1 MCVMQVAAA
10 IPWGLPAPAPPPPPP
25 AFLLQGLIILLV
37 LTEEVARDS
46 KD

>member
-10 IPWGLPAPAPPPPPP
+10 IPWGLTATATTPPPP

>member
-10 IPWGLPAPAPPPPPP
+10 IPWGLT

-37 LTEEVARDS
+37 LTVEVTKDS